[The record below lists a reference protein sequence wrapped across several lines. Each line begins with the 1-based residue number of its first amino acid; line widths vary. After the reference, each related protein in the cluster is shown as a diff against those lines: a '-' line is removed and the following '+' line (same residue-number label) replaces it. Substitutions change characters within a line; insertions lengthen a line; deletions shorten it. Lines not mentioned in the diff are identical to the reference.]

1 MALINIDV
9 SGLSAMQALLDPVQ
23 YRKDIAAGLKYAVPA
38 ARRTA
43 AKEIGTRYA
52 IPAARIKQDIKKIT
66 HNDDRMKIVFSRVP
80 PTLRAYGGKPVTSRA
95 TASGT
100 GVPIGIKYKV
110 FKGKQQRRDNV
121 FWLQVGGT
129 SFPGIP
135 FKRIGPGV
143 SGLEARYGPSIG
155 SIFVGKSQ
163 FGDQIRQATVD
174 AVQVQFVKG
183 VERAQSRRVRGF

>member
-1 MALINIDV
+1 MARIDLDV
-9 SGLSAMQALLDPVQ
+9 SGLSAMQALLNPVQ
-23 YRKDIAAGLKYAVPA
+23 YRKDIAAGLRYAIPT

-52 IPAARIKQDIKKIT
+52 IPAARIKQGIKKIT
-66 HNDDRMKIVFSRVP
+66 YDDDGMSIVFNRVP
-80 PTLRAYGGKPVTSRA
+80 PTLRAYGGRPVTSRT

-100 GVPIGIKYKV
+100 GVPIRIKYKV

-121 FWLQVGGT
+121 FWLQVRGT

-143 SGLEARYGPSIG
+143 SGIKALYGPSIG
-155 SIFVGKSQ
+155 SIFVGKSK

-174 AVQVQFVKG
+174 AIQVQFVKG
-183 VERAQSRRVRGF
+183 VERAQSRRARGF